1 MEFGTRDPE
10 DLPRMV
16 AIGLCLT
23 GIGLIAMTAGELPGL
38 AAQLHAPR
46 WLMGAL
52 GGALLGSGL
61 VGMRL
66 MPGAPPASRAARAS
80 TLGAFAALGIL
91 LALTGVFTGTV
102 PHGTRATG
110 FGVLVNEAG
119 RIAFGVGVGI
129 VLGWA
134 AYEGLRSRRRLR

>member
-1 MEFGTRDPE
+1 
-10 DLPRMV
+10 MV

-23 GIGLIAMTAGELPGL
+23 GFGLIGMTAGELPGL

-52 GGALLGSGL
+52 GGGLLGSGL

-66 MPGAPPASRAARAS
+66 MPGAPPASRIARLS
-80 TLGAFAALGIL
+80 TLGAFAALGVL
-91 LALTGVFTGTV
+91 LAITGVFTGAV
-102 PHGTRATG
+102 PPGAVADG
-110 FGVLVNEAG
+110 AGLIVNKFG
-119 RIAFGVGVGI
+119 RIAFGIGVGI

-134 AYEGLRSRRRLR
+134 AYEGLRGKRRTR

>member
-1 MEFGTRDPE
+1 MNWSASQRE

-23 GIGLIAMTAGELPGL
+23 GVGLIGMTAGELPGL

-52 GGALLGSGL
+52 GGGLLGSGL

-66 MPGAPPASRAARAS
+66 MPGAPPAGRVARLS
-80 TLGAFAALGIL
+80 TLGAFAALGVL
-91 LALTGVFTGTV
+91 LAITGVFTGTL
-102 PHGTRATG
+102 PHGTAAEG
-110 FGVLVNEAG
+110 PEMIVNKFG
-119 RIAFGVGVGI
+119 RIAFGIGVGI

-134 AYEGLRSRRRLR
+134 AYEGSRGKRRRP